1 MDKAVQTLQ
10 RLGGRLAAHIDSIPM
25 KRMAV
30 YAGVLLALS
39 LVPLLALGRYNVMCV
54 DDYDYGRVVHDTWL
68 ATGSVWQSVRTAWQQ
83 NMEFYRDW
91 QGTYISC
98 FLMAL
103 CPMNFCYEAAWVVPV
118 IMIGMLATSTFV
130 LGRHILRRWLG
141 ADKTSSSF
149 VMFIVL
155 FMFYQVIEE
164 PYEGIYWYNGSTHY
178 VLMESVWFFTLAAI
192 SASLWTQKKSRE
204 TVLCLTAV
212 ILSVIVGGG
221 NLVTGLQAEIL
232 MAFLLLYTAV
242 VNRKKI
248 IPAALPLITGTIGFL
263 FNTLAPGNIQ
273 RGEMDMDVGYSAVM
287 SVLLSFYHAVVFI
300 IRWTPAFV
308 ILVWLMLLPVLWKI
322 MKRSDRTF
330 DHPVW
335 VTTGAFCVLSA
346 MFTPTLFAI
355 GMVGLARVDNIIQ
368 MVYYLCLFLVTA
380 YWMGYF
386 SHRGLIGCTCMDTA
400 VYTEERLERKRPGD
414 KANLN
419 DIDCYETNDI
429 ESRTA
434 AAEDVEGT
442 ESMRDEK
449 DTGVSDGSGSSE
461 RTRRGAGEALGVFL
475 EKTGVMMTAVCLLF
489 VLVTWVLTADKNT
502 YTSISALRSLYNGEA
517 KTFYAEAMERHEIYT
532 DPNIVDVEIRPY
544 SVRPALFDFNDLTE
558 DAGNWLNLAVMSY
571 YNKAY
576 VKIVEDTE

>member
-1 MDKAVQTLQ
+1 MDKAVQKLRQ
-10 RLGGRLAAHIDSIPM
+10 LGDRLAAHIDGIPM
-25 KRMAV
+25 KRMTV
-30 YAGVLLALS
+30 YAGVLFVLS
-39 LVPLLALGRYNVMCV
+39 LVPLLVLGRYNVMCV

-103 CPMNFCYEAAWVVPV
+103 CPMNFHYEAAWVVPV
-118 IMIGMLATSTFV
+118 IMIGMLAVSTFV

-141 ADKTSSSF
+141 ADGTSSSF
-149 VMFIVL
+149 VMFMVL
-155 FMFYQVIEE
+155 FLFYQVIEE

-178 VLMESVWFFTLAAI
+178 VLMQSVWFFTLAAV

-204 TVLCLTAV
+204 VVFCLAAM

-232 MAFLLLYTAV
+232 MVFLLIYTVV
-242 VNRKKI
+242 VNRRKI
-248 IPAALPLITGTIGFL
+248 FPVALPLITGTIGFL
-263 FNTLAPGNIQ
+263 FNTLAPGNTQ
-273 RGEMDMDVGYSAVM
+273 RSELDTDVGYSAVM

-308 ILVWLMLLPVLWKI
+308 ILVWLMLLPVLWRI
-322 MKRSDRTF
+322 MKRSGRTF
-330 DHPVW
+330 GHPVW
-335 VTTGAFCVLSA
+335 VTVGAFCVLSA

-368 MVYYLCLFLVTA
+368 IVYYLCLFMVTA
-380 YWMGYF
+380 YWLGYF
-386 SHRGLIGCTCMDTA
+386 SHRGQGKDVCA
-400 VYTEERLERKRPGD
+400 ERVGK
-414 KANLN
+414 
-419 DIDCYETNDI
+419 
-429 ESRTA
+429 
-434 AAEDVEGT
+434 
-442 ESMRDEK
+442 
-449 DTGVSDGSGSSE
+449 
-461 RTRRGAGEALGVFL
+461 GAGEALGVFL
-475 EKTGVMMTAVCLLF
+475 EKTGVMMTAVCLLLI
-489 VLVTWVLTADKNT
+489 LVTWIFTADKNT

-517 KTFYAEAMERHEIYT
+517 KAFYAEAMERHEIYT
-532 DPNIVDVEIRPY
+532 DPDIVDVEIRPY

-576 VKIVEDTE
+576 VKIVEDME